1 MGDVRVG
8 AVGVL
13 GVVAVPVSCIES
25 KEEQGD
31 AEEEETRY
39 PNSKDR
45 AVVARFDEQL
55 VGR

>member
-1 MGDVRVG
+1 MGDIRVG

-39 PNSKDR
+39 PNSEDR
-45 AVVARFDEQL
+45 AVIARFDEQL
-55 VGR
+55 GGR